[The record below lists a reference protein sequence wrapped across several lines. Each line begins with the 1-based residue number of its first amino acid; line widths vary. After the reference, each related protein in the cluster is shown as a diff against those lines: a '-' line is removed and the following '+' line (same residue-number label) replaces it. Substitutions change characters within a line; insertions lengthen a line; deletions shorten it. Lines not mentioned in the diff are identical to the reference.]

1 VPGVPRLGEGRTGQW
16 ITQALPNQ
24 TGPGNTSS
32 LAQTPALGPPLPQKH
47 PSKLGI
53 ITPFESL
60 YGCLFLISDLILD
73 GETARL
79 TSRIT
84 HLDKFNKS

>member
-1 VPGVPRLGEGRTGQW
+1 VPGVPSLGEGRTDQC

-24 TGPGNTSS
+24 SGPGNTSS
-32 LAQTPALGPPLPQKH
+32 LAQTPDLGPPLPQKH
-47 PSKLGI
+47 RSKLDNI
-53 ITPFESL
+53 IPFESL
-60 YGCLFLISDLILD
+60 YGCLFLTSDLILD

-84 HLDKFNKS
+84 QLAKFNKS

>member
-1 VPGVPRLGEGRTGQW
+1 MGQW
-16 ITQALPNQ
+16 VTEAPPSQ

-32 LAQTPALGPPLPQKH
+32 LAQTLALGPPLPPKH
-47 PSKLGI
+47 LSKLG

-60 YGCLFLISDLILD
+60 YGCLFLTNDLILD

-84 HLDKFNKS
+84 QLAKFNKS